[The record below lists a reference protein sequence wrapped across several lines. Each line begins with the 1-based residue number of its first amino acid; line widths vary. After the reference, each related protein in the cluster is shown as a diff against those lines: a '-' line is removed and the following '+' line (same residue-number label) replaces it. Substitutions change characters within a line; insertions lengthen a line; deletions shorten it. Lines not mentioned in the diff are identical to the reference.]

1 MVTDTPAR
9 TQPAPRALVAVL
21 ALCGIGV
28 ALMQTLIVPL
38 LPQLPVLLDATPE
51 NTSWAVTATLLAGA
65 IVTPIT
71 GRLGDMYGKR
81 RMLVGSLAVMVAGSV
96 VCASTTSLV
105 PLVVGRALQGAAV
118 GVIPLAIAILRD
130 ELPPR
135 RVPGAMATLSATLG
149 VGGSIGL
156 PFAAGI
162 AQLTSWHILFVVSAV
177 IGVVGI
183 GLTLWIVP
191 ESASRRPG
199 RFDYV
204 GAALLSVALVLLL
217 LPISKGGTWGWS
229 SPMTLGMF
237 AGSVVVF
244 AGWALFELRQER
256 PLVDVRL
263 SGRRPVLM
271 TNAASIALGFAMY
284 SNVLAFPQLLMAPHE
299 TGYGFGLSMLTAGI
313 VLAPSGL
320 VMMSLSPVSARITD
334 RFGARTTLTCGA
346 VTLGFG
352 YLFAYWC
359 HSSPWHIVVAAML
372 IGAGVGLAY
381 AAMPAL
387 IMMVVPLSE
396 SAAANSLNTLMRSIG
411 TSSAAAVI
419 GVVLAA
425 MTVRIGD
432 MVVPSLEGFRATFL
446 IAVAATAVSLVF
458 TAMIPRSR
466 PFGEAVE
473 VDAPASG
480 GRAVGYPAAR
490 DH

>member
-1 MVTDTPAR
+1 MTAETTAR
-9 TQPAPRALVAVL
+9 TRQVSRALVPVL

-65 IVTPIT
+65 IVTPIS

-81 RMLVGSLAVMVAGSV
+81 RMLVGSPAVMVVGSV
-96 VCASTTSLV
+96 VCAMTTSLV

-118 GVIPLAIAILRD
+118 GVIPLAIAVLRD
-130 ELPPR
+130 ELPAR

-149 VGGSIGL
+149 VGGSVGL
-156 PFAAGI
+156 PFAAGV
-162 AQLTSWHILFVVSAV
+162 AQLTGWHMLFVVSAV
-177 IGVVGI
+177 IGVLGI
-183 GLTLWIVP
+183 VLTLWVVP
-191 ESASRRPG
+191 ESEARRPG

-204 GAALLSVALVLLL
+204 GAVLLSVALILLL
-217 LPISKGGTWGWS
+217 LPVSKGSTWGWA
-229 SPMTLGMF
+229 SPVTIGMS
-237 AGSVVVF
+237 AGAVVVAVCWVF
-244 AGWALFELRQER
+244 FESRQPR

-284 SNVLAFPQLLMAPHE
+284 ANVLAFPQLLMAPHE
-299 TGYGFGLSMLTAGI
+299 TGYGFGQSMLMAGI
-313 VLAPSGL
+313 ALAPSGL

-334 RFGARTTLTCGA
+334 RFGARTTLACGA
-346 VTLGFG
+346 VTLGAG
-352 YLFAYWC
+352 YLFAYWF
-359 HSSPWHIVVAAML
+359 HTEVRHIVVAAML
-372 IGAGVGLAY
+372 VGAGVGLAY

-387 IMMVVPLSE
+387 IMSAVPLSE

-411 TSSAAAVI
+411 TSSAAAVV

-432 MVVPSLEGFRATFL
+432 AVVPSLAGFRATFL
-446 IAVAATAVSLVF
+446 IAVAATAVALVF

-466 PFGEAVE
+466 PPLEAVA
-473 VDAPASG
+473 DTS
-480 GRAVGYPAAR
+480 AR
-490 DH
+490 